1 MTATALPLGLEP
13 EFTAAE
19 VAQSFCK
26 SERWLKKR
34 IIAEGIEHT
43 RHGGPNGK
51 ITFTVAQVEKLRA
64 LDKVTPVAEPI
75 PTGRAKRPPAAP

>member
-1 MTATALPLGLEP
+1 MTASALPLGLEP

-34 IIAEGIEHT
+34 ILAEGIEHT

-51 ITFTVAQVEKLRA
+51 ITFTVAQVEKLRS
-64 LDKVTPVAEPI
+64 LDKVTPAAEPVT
-75 PTGRAKRPPAAP
+75 TGPSKKRAQS